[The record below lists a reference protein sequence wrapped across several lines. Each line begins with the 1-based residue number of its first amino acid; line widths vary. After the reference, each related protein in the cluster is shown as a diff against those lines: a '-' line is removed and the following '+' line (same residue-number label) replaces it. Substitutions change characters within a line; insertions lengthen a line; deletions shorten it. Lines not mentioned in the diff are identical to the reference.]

1 MKKIKIN
8 EDLIKIIL
16 STILLFCAIFIS
28 NNTLKLAF
36 LILSYIIISYELY
49 IKAIKNLLNKELF
62 DENLLMI
69 LATIGAFYIKEY
81 KEAVLVILLF
91 QIGEYLSDLAVNNS
105 KKTITNL
112 LDLRSEETNLIVKEE
127 IIKTETKKVKV
138 GDTFI
143 VKPGEKVPLD
153 GIIISGKTSFDTS
166 SLTGESVPKTLSEN
180 DNILSGYVN
189 LDSFVKV
196 KATKTY
202 ETSTASKIIELIENS
217 NEKRTKTEK
226 FITKFS
232 KIYTPAVVF
241 IALSITI
248 IPTIIGL
255 SFNEWLYK
263 ALVFLVMSCPCALVI
278 SVPLALFLGIGRASK
293 EGILIKGSN
302 VLEKLQN
309 IETICFDKTG
319 TITEGVFEIQK
330 ITPVNIKEEK
340 LLELAV
346 YTEYYSNHPIAKALK
361 KGYLKNIDKK
371 NISDFKEISGKGIS
385 TTVKNDKLLVG
396 NAKLLEEENIEFP
409 KSNEVGTVIYI
420 AKNQK
425 YIGNILIA
433 DTLKEES
440 KQIVQTLNK
449 EGIKNIVML
458 SGDTENTVKDIAKKI
473 NISKYY
479 AKLLPTDKVKIVKQL
494 SENDFLAFVGDGI
507 NDAPVIKIADI
518 GISMGKVGS
527 DAAIEASDI
536 VLMHDNLNK
545 IPIAIK
551 ISRYT
556 KKVMK
561 FNIAFAVLM
570 KFIVLILGFF
580 GITSIWMA
588 VFADVGVTLISVLNT
603 LSILKK
609 KLS

>member
-8 EDLIKIIL
+8 DDLIKIVI
-16 STILLFCAIFIS
+16 STILFFCAIFVS
-28 NNTLKLAF
+28 NNTLKLTF

-62 DENLLMI
+62 DENFLMI
-69 LATIGAFYIKEY
+69 LATIGAFYIQEY

-112 LDLRSEETNLIVKEE
+112 LDLRSEETNIIVKEE
-127 IIKTETKKVKV
+127 IIKIETKKVKI
-138 GDTFI
+138 GDIFI

-166 SLTGESVPKTLSEN
+166 SLTGESVPKILSEN
-180 DNILSGYVN
+180 ENILSGYVN
-189 LDSFVKV
+189 HDSVVKV

-217 NEKRTKTEK
+217 NEKKAKTEK

-232 KIYTPAVVF
+232 KIYTPVVVL
-241 IALSITI
+241 IALLIITI
-248 IPTIIGL
+248 PTLIGL
-255 SFNEWLYK
+255 SFDEWLYK
-263 ALVFLVMSCPCALVI
+263 GLVFLVMSCPCALVI
-278 SVPLALFLGIGRASK
+278 SVPLSFFLGIGRASK
-293 EGILIKGSN
+293 EGILVKGSN
-302 VLEKLQN
+302 ELEKLQN

-319 TITEGVFEIQK
+319 TITEGVFEVQRV
-330 ITPVNIKEEK
+330 TPIGIKKEE
-340 LLELAV
+340 LLELVA
-346 YTEYYSNHPIAKALK
+346 YAEYYSNHPIAKALK
-361 KGYLKNIDKK
+361 KDYPKNVDKK
-371 NISDFKEISGKGIS
+371 NISNFKEISGKGIS
-385 TTVKNDKLLVG
+385 ATVKNDKILVG
-396 NAKLLEEENIEFP
+396 NAKLLEDKNIEIS
-409 KSNEVGTVIYI
+409 KSTQVGTIIYI

-433 DTLKEES
+433 DTIKEES
-440 KQIVQTLNK
+440 KQIVEALNK

-458 SGDTENTVKDIAKKI
+458 SGDDETTVKDIAKKT
-473 NISKYY
+473 NILKYY
-479 AKLLPTDKVKIVKQL
+479 AKLLPTDKVEIVKQL
-494 SENDFLAFVGDGI
+494 SENNLLAFVGDGI
-507 NDAPVIKIADI
+507 NDAPVIKLADI

-561 FNIAFAVLM
+561 FNIVFALLT
-570 KFIVLILGFF
+570 KLIVLILGVF

-588 VFADVGVTLISVLNT
+588 VFADVGVTLIAVLNT

-609 KLS
+609 KLY

>member
-8 EDLIKIIL
+8 DDLIKIVI
-16 STILLFCAIFIS
+16 STILFFCAIFVS
-28 NNTLKLAF
+28 NNTLKLTF

-62 DENLLMI
+62 DENFLMI
-69 LATIGAFYIKEY
+69 LATIGAFYIQEY

-112 LDLRSEETNLIVKEE
+112 LDLRSEETNIIVKEE
-127 IIKTETKKVKV
+127 IIKIETKKVKI
-138 GDTFI
+138 GDIFI

-166 SLTGESVPKTLSEN
+166 SLTGESVPKILSEN
-180 DNILSGYVN
+180 ENILSGYVN
-189 LDSFVKV
+189 LDSVVKV
-196 KATKTY
+196 KTTKTY

-217 NEKRTKTEK
+217 NEKKAKTEK

-232 KIYTPAVVF
+232 KIYTPVVVL
-241 IALSITI
+241 IALLIITI
-248 IPTIIGL
+248 PTLIGL
-255 SFNEWLYK
+255 SFDEWLYK
-263 ALVFLVMSCPCALVI
+263 GLVFLVMSCPCALVI
-278 SVPLALFLGIGRASK
+278 SVPLSFFLGIGRASK
-293 EGILIKGSN
+293 EGILVKGSN
-302 VLEKLQN
+302 ELEKLQN

-319 TITEGVFEIQK
+319 TITEGVFEVQRV
-330 ITPVNIKEEK
+330 TPIGIKKEE
-340 LLELAV
+340 LLELVA
-346 YTEYYSNHPIAKALK
+346 YAEYYSNHPIAKALK
-361 KGYLKNIDKK
+361 KDYPKNVDKK
-371 NISDFKEISGKGIS
+371 NISNFKEISGKGIS
-385 TTVKNDKLLVG
+385 ATVKNDKILVG
-396 NAKLLEEENIEFP
+396 NAKLLEDKNIEIS
-409 KSNEVGTVIYI
+409 KSTQVGTIIYI

-433 DTLKEES
+433 DTIKEES
-440 KQIVQTLNK
+440 KQIVEALNK

-458 SGDTENTVKDIAKKI
+458 SGDDETTVKDIAKKT
-473 NISKYY
+473 NILKYY
-479 AKLLPTDKVKIVKQL
+479 AKLLPTDKVEIVKQL
-494 SENDFLAFVGDGI
+494 SENNLLAFVGDGI
-507 NDAPVIKIADI
+507 NDAPVIKLADI

-561 FNIAFAVLM
+561 FNIVFALLT
-570 KFIVLILGFF
+570 KLIVLILGVF

-588 VFADVGVTLISVLNT
+588 VFADVGVTLIAVLNT

-609 KLS
+609 KLY

>member
-302 VLEKLQN
+302 VLEKLQ
-309 IETICFDKTG
+309 
-319 TITEGVFEIQK
+319 
-330 ITPVNIKEEK
+330 
-340 LLELAV
+340 
-346 YTEYYSNHPIAKALK
+346 
-361 KGYLKNIDKK
+361 
-371 NISDFKEISGKGIS
+371 
-385 TTVKNDKLLVG
+385 
-396 NAKLLEEENIEFP
+396 
-409 KSNEVGTVIYI
+409 YI
-420 AKNQK
+420 
-425 YIGNILIA
+425 
-433 DTLKEES
+433 
-440 KQIVQTLNK
+440 
-449 EGIKNIVML
+449 
-458 SGDTENTVKDIAKKI
+458 
-473 NISKYY
+473 
-479 AKLLPTDKVKIVKQL
+479 
-494 SENDFLAFVGDGI
+494 
-507 NDAPVIKIADI
+507 
-518 GISMGKVGS
+518 
-527 DAAIEASDI
+527 
-536 VLMHDNLNK
+536 
-545 IPIAIK
+545 
-551 ISRYT
+551 
-556 KKVMK
+556 
-561 FNIAFAVLM
+561 
-570 KFIVLILGFF
+570 
-580 GITSIWMA
+580 
-588 VFADVGVTLISVLNT
+588 
-603 LSILKK
+603 
-609 KLS
+609 

>member
-8 EDLIKIIL
+8 DDLIKIVI
-16 STILLFCAIFIS
+16 STILFFCAIFVS
-28 NNTLKLAF
+28 NNTLKLTF

-62 DENLLMI
+62 DENFLMI
-69 LATIGAFYIKEY
+69 LATIGAFYIQEY

-112 LDLRSEETNLIVKEE
+112 LDLRSEETNIIVKEE
-127 IIKTETKKVKV
+127 IIKIETKKVKI
-138 GDTFI
+138 GDIFI

-166 SLTGESVPKTLSEN
+166 SLTGESVPKILSEN
-180 DNILSGYVN
+180 ENILSGYVN
-189 LDSFVKV
+189 LDSVVKV

-217 NEKRTKTEK
+217 NEKKAKTEK

-232 KIYTPAVVF
+232 KIYTPVVVL
-241 IALSITI
+241 IALLIITI
-248 IPTIIGL
+248 PTLIGL
-255 SFNEWLYK
+255 SFDEWLYK
-263 ALVFLVMSCPCALVI
+263 GLVFLVMSCPCALVI
-278 SVPLALFLGIGRASK
+278 SVPLSFFLGIGRASK
-293 EGILIKGSN
+293 EGILVKGSN
-302 VLEKLQN
+302 ELEKLQN

-319 TITEGVFEIQK
+319 TITEGVFEVQRV
-330 ITPVNIKEEK
+330 TPIGIKKEE
-340 LLELAV
+340 LLELVA
-346 YTEYYSNHPIAKALK
+346 YAEYYSNHPIAKALK
-361 KGYLKNIDKK
+361 KDYPKNVDKK
-371 NISDFKEISGKGIS
+371 NISNFKEISGKGIS
-385 TTVKNDKLLVG
+385 ATVKNDKILVG
-396 NAKLLEEENIEFP
+396 NAKLLEDKNIEIS
-409 KSNEVGTVIYI
+409 KSTQVGTIIYI

-433 DTLKEES
+433 DTIKEES
-440 KQIVQTLNK
+440 KQIVEALNK

-458 SGDTENTVKDIAKKI
+458 SGDDETTVKDIAKKT
-473 NISKYY
+473 NILKYY
-479 AKLLPTDKVKIVKQL
+479 AKLLPTDKVEIVKQL
-494 SENDFLAFVGDGI
+494 SENNLLAFVGDGI
-507 NDAPVIKIADI
+507 NDAPVIKLADI

-561 FNIAFAVLM
+561 FNIVFALLT
-570 KFIVLILGFF
+570 KLIVLILGVF

-588 VFADVGVTLISVLNT
+588 VFADVGVTLIAVLNT

-609 KLS
+609 KLY